1 MNLCNIT
8 ECVYATLQTFGGC
21 YDSYNLNL
29 AYYPETQQVTHE
41 LLQHFYNGYILH
53 RRFIIEVMFVEL
65 KPLRLTGKKEIHHS
79 LYFIK
84 NQLEH
89 NIARIY
95 YVVGLCQC
103 AFLAKYIIASWMFH

>member
-1 MNLCNIT
+1 MCL
-8 ECVYATLQTFGGC
+8 TLQTFGGC

-29 AYYPETQQVTHE
+29 TYYPKTQHVTHE

-65 KPLRLTGKKEIHHS
+65 QSLRIIGKGEIHRS
-79 LYFIK
+79 LYVIK

-89 NIARIY
+89 NIVRLFY
-95 YVVGLCQC
+95 LVSLCD
-103 AFLAKYIIASWMFH
+103 